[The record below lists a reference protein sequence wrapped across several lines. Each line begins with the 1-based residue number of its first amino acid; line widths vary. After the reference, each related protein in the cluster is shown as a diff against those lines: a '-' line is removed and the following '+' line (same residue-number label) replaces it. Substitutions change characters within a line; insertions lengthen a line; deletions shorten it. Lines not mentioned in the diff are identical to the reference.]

1 MVSKVAT
8 VGREGLNSKE
18 LVLIIQLYL
27 AMGSIAFEHLSR
39 SVCRALSSSESSF
52 TGPPKSIFVHFPPLS
67 VSKWNIRRR
76 KGVYCR
82 MAMEGPAASL
92 YAKQME
98 RRAAKESLFLAI
110 KDAGGFDVLLFGNA
124 NDIDR
129 IDVNE
134 RVISLE
140 RLNPTPRPTTSPFL
154 EGLWQ
159 FQWFG
164 ADSLG
169 LFAVK
174 FLLERFPSALASIKQ
189 LDLLIMDGYAKS
201 TAGLK
206 FLNLFESNFIL
217 TTKLSVEGPLR
228 LKEEYIDGV
237 IETPNVPESSI
248 PSQLKDSYGQVLT
261 AFEQL
266 PASVK
271 ETLSSG
277 LKIPLSGTF
286 QRLFIISYLDEEML
300 IVRDIAGVPSIL
312 SRLDGSPVVTGE
324 VTEYES

>member
-1 MVSKVAT
+1 
-8 VGREGLNSKE
+8 
-18 LVLIIQLYL
+18 
-27 AMGSIAFEHLSR
+27 MGSIAFDHLSI
-39 SVCRALSSSESSF
+39 SVFRALSSSEPSN
-52 TGPPKSIFVHFPPLS
+52 SILAHFPLLS
-67 VSKWNIRRR
+67 VSKWGIRRR
-76 KGVYCR
+76 KWGHCR
-82 MAMEGPAASL
+82 MRMEGPAASL

-110 KDAGGFDVLLFGNA
+110 KDVGSLDMLPVGKAT
-124 NDIDR
+124 DIDR

-134 RVISLE
+134 RVITLE
-140 RLNPTPRPTTSPFL
+140 RLNPTPRPTT
-154 EGLWQ
+154 
-159 FQWFG
+159 
-164 ADSLG
+164 
-169 LFAVK
+169 
-174 FLLERFPSALASIKQ
+174 RFPSALASIKQ
-189 LDLLIMDGYAKS
+189 LDLIIMDGYAKS

-217 TTKLSVEGPLR
+217 TTKLTVEGPLR

-237 IETPNVPESSI
+237 IEMPNVPESSI
-248 PSQLKDSYGQVLT
+248 PTQLKDSYGQVLT

-266 PASVK
+266 PTPVK

-286 QRLFIISYLDEEML
+286 QRLFLISYLDEEML

-312 SRLDGSPVVTGE
+312 SRLDGSPGVTGE

>member
-1 MVSKVAT
+1 
-8 VGREGLNSKE
+8 
-18 LVLIIQLYL
+18 
-27 AMGSIAFEHLSR
+27 MGSIAFDHLSI
-39 SVCRALSSSESSF
+39 SVFRALSSSEPSN
-52 TGPPKSIFVHFPPLS
+52 SILAHFPLLS
-67 VSKWNIRRR
+67 VSKWGIRRR
-76 KGVYCR
+76 KWGHCR
-82 MAMEGPAASL
+82 MRMEGPAASL

-110 KDAGGFDVLLFGNA
+110 KDVGSLDMLPVGKAT
-124 NDIDR
+124 DIDR

-134 RVISLE
+134 RVITLE

-154 EGLWQ
+154 EGLWR

-164 ADSLG
+164 ADSPG
-169 LFAVK
+169 LFAVN

-189 LDLLIMDGYAKS
+189 LDLIIMDGYAKS

-217 TTKLSVEGPLR
+217 TTKLTVEGPLR

-237 IETPNVPESSI
+237 IEMPNVPESSI
-248 PSQLKDSYGQVLT
+248 PTQLKDSYGQVLT

-266 PASVK
+266 PTPVK

-286 QRLFIISYLDEEML
+286 QRLFLISYLDEEML

-312 SRLDGSPVVTGE
+312 SRLDGSPGVTGE